1 MNFYR
6 SVLRPL
12 LFCLD
17 AERAHHLAIQGLK
30 LGLIPFPAPRFDP
43 VLRTNLMG
51 LDFPTP
57 IGLAAGFDK
66 NAEVFEALLKLGF
79 GFVETGTVTP
89 QAQPGNDKPRMFRLI
104 EDNGVINRL
113 GFNNLGLDR
122 YKAKIRRWSETGN
135 IGIVGA
141 NVGKNKT
148 SSDSIADY
156 VMGISALSDYASYLV
171 VNVSS
176 PNTPGLRDLQ
186 AKDDLKELLAA
197 VMVARNTSSKRPPL
211 LLKIAPDLSPE
222 DKQDIANVA
231 LDAAIDG
238 IIVTNTT
245 VERPSTLRSR
255 HNSEAGG
262 LSGGPLFQIST
273 DVLRDMYSL
282 TDGRIPL
289 IGVGGVSNG
298 EQAYLKIKAGASLV
312 QIYSAMI
319 YRGPQIGALIAN
331 ELAALVKND
340 GYQNVSEA
348 IGSDHR

>member
-113 GFNNLGLDR
+113 DGPFNKVLHACWNTR
-122 YKAKIRRWSETGN
+122 VNTARRPKE
-135 IGIVGA
+135 
-141 NVGKNKT
+141 
-148 SSDSIADY
+148 
-156 VMGISALSDYASYLV
+156 
-171 VNVSS
+171 
-176 PNTPGLRDLQ
+176 NTNENQ
-186 AKDDLKELLAA
+186 TQDD
-197 VMVARNTSSKRPPL
+197 
-211 LLKIAPDLSPE
+211 
-222 DKQDIANVA
+222 
-231 LDAAIDG
+231 
-238 IIVTNTT
+238 
-245 VERPSTLRSR
+245 
-255 HNSEAGG
+255 
-262 LSGGPLFQIST
+262 
-273 DVLRDMYSL
+273 
-282 TDGRIPL
+282 
-289 IGVGGVSNG
+289 
-298 EQAYLKIKAGASLV
+298 
-312 QIYSAMI
+312 
-319 YRGPQIGALIAN
+319 
-331 ELAALVKND
+331 
-340 GYQNVSEA
+340 
-348 IGSDHR
+348 